1 MTRLVSAL
9 DPKSDEFQKNRKDML
24 SLLDHVREL
33 EQRVV
38 RLSEK
43 QKERFHKAGK
53 LLPRERID
61 ALLDP
66 GSPFIALSS
75 LAGYKMHEDD
85 GEENVLGGCV
95 ITGIGFVAGT
105 RVALIVSDSAIK
117 GGTGTWAGG
126 EKTLRLQKIAAEQKL
141 PVVNLVESGGGN
153 LRLTY
158 LTFAVMGGRRFA
170 NQARLS
176 SAGLPQVTVVHGNA
190 TAGGAYVPGMSDYV
204 IVVRDQSKMFLAG
217 PPLLKMATGEIA
229 DDEELGGAQMHAA
242 IAGTAE
248 WITENDAHGVAKA
261 REAVANLNWQM
272 DTETVGQTEVKQPL
286 YDPDELAG
294 VVPIDYR
301 QPVDVREIVARIA
314 DGSEFLEHKEEFDEY
329 TICGW
334 VHINGFKAGVIGNN
348 GPITAKGAVKAAQFI
363 QLCDQVGTPLIFLQN
378 TTGFIVGKDAETA
391 GIIKHGAKLIQAV
404 ANARVPRITIMVGAS
419 FGAGNY
425 AMCGRG
431 YDPDFLFTWPNHR
444 IAVMGGEQAAGVL
457 EIVARGSAKRLG
469 KEVNEDKLA
478 SQRDDIVAHYDR
490 TSSALYATS
499 QVWDDGIIDPRDTR
513 RILGECLAIT
523 NGAQHRSPCP
533 STFGAAR
540 L

>member
-1 MTRLVSAL
+1 VSRLVSAL
-9 DPKSDEFQKNRKDML
+9 DPKSEEFQENREDML
-24 SLLDHVREL
+24 SMLAHVRTL
-33 EQRVV
+33 EQHIVQ
-38 RLSEK
+38 LSER
-43 QKERFHKAGK
+43 QKDRFHKAGK

-66 GSPFIALSS
+66 GSPFIALSP
-75 LAGYKMHEDD
+75 LAGYKLHEDD
-85 GEENVLGGCV
+85 GEENILGGCV

-117 GGTGTWAGG
+117 GGTGTWAGS
-126 EKTLRLQKIAAEQKL
+126 EKTLRLQNIALQQKL
-141 PVVNLVESGGGN
+141 PIINLVESGGGN
-153 LRLTY
+153 LRLTH

-176 SAGLPQVTVVHGNA
+176 SAGLPQITVVHGNA

-204 IVVRDQSKMFLAG
+204 IVVRGQSKMFLAG

-229 DDEELGGAQMHAA
+229 DDEELGGAEMHASD
-242 IAGTAE
+242 AGTAE
-248 WITENDAHGVAKA
+248 WITENDEHGIEKA
-261 REAVANLNWQM
+261 REATANLNWQM
-272 DTETVGQTEVKQPL
+272 NVEKNDQIEPKDPL

-294 VVPIDYR
+294 IVPVDYR
-301 QPVDVREIVARIA
+301 HPVDVREIIARIA

-334 VHINGFKAGVIGNN
+334 VHIDGFKAGVIGNN
-348 GPITAKGAVKAAQFI
+348 GPITAKGAVKSAQFI

-378 TTGFIVGKDAETA
+378 TTGFIVGKDSETA
-391 GIIKHGAKLIQAV
+391 GIIKHGSKLIQAV

-457 EIVARGSAKRLG
+457 EIVARGSAKRRG
-469 KEVNEDKLA
+469 KDVDEDKLTA
-478 SQRDDIVAHYDR
+478 QRHDIVSHYDQ

-513 RILGECLAIT
+513 RILAECLAIT
-523 NGAQHRSPCP
+523 AGGRERKTYP

>member
-1 MTRLVSAL
+1 MTRLVSSL
-9 DPKSDEFQKNRKDML
+9 DPKSDEFQKNRNDML
-24 SLLDHVREL
+24 SLLAHVREL

-43 QKERFHKAGK
+43 QKDRFHKAGK

-66 GSPFIALSS
+66 GSPFIALSP

-95 ITGIGFVAGT
+95 ITGIGYVAGT

-126 EKTLRLQKIAAEQKL
+126 EKTLRLQNIAAEQKL

-248 WITENDAHGVAKA
+248 WITENDAHGVTKA

-272 DTETVGQTEVKQPL
+272 EAETVGQTEVKEPL
-286 YDPDELAG
+286 YDPEELAG
-294 VVPIDYR
+294 VVPVDYR

-363 QLCDQVGTPLIFLQN
+363 QLCDQVGTPLVFLQN

-469 KEVNEDKLA
+469 KDVNEDKLT

-513 RILGECLAIT
+513 RILAECLAIT
-523 NGAQHRSPCP
+523 NGARHRSTCP

>member
-1 MTRLVSAL
+1 MPRLTSII
-9 DPKSDEFQKNRKDML
+9 DPKSDEFRKNRADML
-24 SLLDHVREL
+24 DALDHVRKL
-33 EQRVV
+33 EKRIAD
-38 RLSEK
+38 LSAK
-43 QKERFHKAGK
+43 QKDRFHKAGK
-53 LLPRERID
+53 LLPRERLD
-61 ALLDP
+61 QLLDP
-66 GSPFIALSS
+66 GSPFIALSP
-75 LAGYKMHEDD
+75 LAGYKLHEDD
-85 GEENVLGGCV
+85 GEENILGGCV
-95 ITGIGFVAGT
+95 ITGIGTVAGT
-105 RVALIVSDSAIK
+105 RVAIIVSDSAIK

-126 EKTLRLQKIAAEQKL
+126 QKTLRLQQIAAEQKL

-204 IVVRDQSKMFLAG
+204 IAVRGQSKMFLAG

-229 DDEELGGAQMHAA
+229 DDEELGGAEMHAEV
-242 IAGTAE
+242 AGTAE
-248 WITENDAHGVAKA
+248 WITENDAHGIAKA
-261 REAVANLNWQM
+261 REAVANLDWQM
-272 DTETVGQTEVKQPL
+272 DCENQGCKTMAEPL
-286 YDPDELAG
+286 YGPDELAG

-301 QPVDVREIVARIA
+301 QPIDVREIIARIT
-314 DGSEFLEHKEEFDEY
+314 DGSDFLDFKEEFDDY
-329 TICGW
+329 TLCGW
-334 VHINGFKAGVIGNN
+334 SQIGGFKVGIIGNN

-363 QLCDQVGTPLIFLQN
+363 QLCDQVGTPLLFLQN

-391 GIIKHGAKLIQAV
+391 GIIKHGSKLIQAV
-404 ANARVPRITIMVGAS
+404 ANARVPRITLMVGAS

-431 YDPDFLFTWPNHR
+431 YDPDFLFSWPNHR

-457 EIVARGSAKRLG
+457 EIVARGSARRKG
-469 KEVNEDKLA
+469 KDVDESALA
-478 SQRDDIVAHYDR
+478 VQRDDIIGHYDE

-513 RILGECLAIT
+513 RILIECLAIT
-523 NGAQHRSPCP
+523 NGARYRTLNA

>member
-1 MTRLVSAL
+1 VTRLVSSL
-9 DPKSDEFQKNRKDML
+9 DPKSEEFQKNRSDML
-24 SLLDHVREL
+24 SMLDHVREL

-66 GSPFIALSS
+66 GSPFIALSP

-95 ITGIGFVAGT
+95 ITGIGYVAGT

-261 REAVANLNWQM
+261 REAVSNLNWQK
-272 DTETVGQTEVKQPL
+272 DAETVGQTEVKEPL

-294 VVPIDYR
+294 VVPVDYR

-457 EIVARGSAKRLG
+457 EIVARGSAKRRG
-469 KEVNEDKLA
+469 KEVNEDKLS
-478 SQRDDIVAHYDR
+478 SQREDIVAHYDR

-513 RILGECLAIT
+513 RILAECLAIT
-523 NGAQHRSPCP
+523 NGARHRSTCP

>member
-1 MTRLVSAL
+1 MTRLVSSL
-9 DPKSDEFQKNRKDML
+9 DPKSDEFQKNRNDML
-24 SLLDHVREL
+24 SMLAHVREL

-43 QKERFHKAGK
+43 QKDRFHKAGK

-66 GSPFIALSS
+66 GSPFIALSP

-95 ITGIGFVAGT
+95 ITGIGYVAGT

-248 WITENDAHGVAKA
+248 WITENDAHGVTKA

-272 DTETVGQTEVKQPL
+272 EAETVGQTQVKEPL
-286 YDPDELAG
+286 YDPEELAG
-294 VVPIDYR
+294 VVPVDYR
-301 QPVDVREIVARIA
+301 QPVDVREIIARIA

-334 VHINGFKAGVIGNN
+334 VHINGFKAGIIGNN

-363 QLCDQVGTPLIFLQN
+363 QLCDQVGTPLVFLQN

-404 ANARVPRITIMVGAS
+404 SNARVPRITIMVGAS

-469 KEVNEDKLA
+469 KDVNEDKLA

-513 RILGECLAIT
+513 RILAECLAIT
-523 NGAQHRSPCP
+523 NGARHRSTCP